1 MPVGPALFRSGL
13 GPNALRASHEGLM
26 LPELKRLYPWCEG
39 ARISSDVLEPEEHC
53 MSLIRTAVIAAAML
67 AAASP
72 ALAFQ
77 YVIPESGAGNMS
89 PVGLWGQQ
97 LTAVAGAHATRAQWK
112 RAVRAASLI
121 NSNRCK
127 DAYLLAVDERDET
140 LAKRVYEV
148 CTAPSS

>member
-1 MPVGPALFRSGL
+1 
-13 GPNALRASHEGLM
+13 
-26 LPELKRLYPWCEG
+26 
-39 ARISSDVLEPEEHC
+39 
-53 MSLIRTAVIAAAML
+53 MSLIRTVVIATALL

-72 ALAFQ
+72 ALADQF
-77 YVIPESGAGNMS
+77 VVPESGAGNMS

-97 LTAVAGAHATRAQWK
+97 LTAIAGAHATRAQWK

-121 NSNRCK
+121 NANRCK
-127 DAYLLAVDERDET
+127 DAYLFAVDEQDQR